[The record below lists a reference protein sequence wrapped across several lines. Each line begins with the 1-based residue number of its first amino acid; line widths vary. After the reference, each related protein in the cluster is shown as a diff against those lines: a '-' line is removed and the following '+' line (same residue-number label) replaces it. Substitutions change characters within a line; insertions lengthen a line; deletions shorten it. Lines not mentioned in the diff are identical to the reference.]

1 MCSVAKQMAVYP
13 CRGGTGSVVEWYVH
27 ILLHDLPANNAA
39 ENESRILRWTRCII
53 EEAYSSIDTDDFEA
67 PPDLEP
73 ASLGLAVLKLWARL
87 FGTNTQWPFINVLGQ
102 SLEEYIS
109 MI

>member
-1 MCSVAKQMAVYP
+1 MAVYP
-13 CRGGTGSVVEWYVH
+13 CGGGTGSVVEWYVH
-27 ILLHDLPANNAA
+27 ALPTLCVLLANNFDI
-39 ENESRILRWTRCII
+39 ENETRILRWTRCII
-53 EEAYSSIDTDDFEA
+53 QEAYSSIDTDDGEA

-102 SLEEYIS
+102 SLEEYIT
-109 MI
+109 ML